1 MFKKLYNKFIKKK
14 DKVRNTDDSM
24 IKLQEALRPTKGIEV
39 VFEEITEYEIKGHT
53 YKLGD
58 KVIARSNECDPL
70 TIGTI
75 VEFWNNDGRLSNC
88 IPQIKDELDGKIKS
102 HMGQLKPYSDELF
115 KVLKPMRPLE
125 QWNYLLPNDIK
136 KTHSYSEKEMNKKED
151 LYNKKIKFLKN
162 NFVN

>member
-75 VEFWNNDGRLSNC
+75 VEFWNNNGKWDNC
-88 IPQIKDELDGKIKS
+88 IPQIKDGVDGTVWS
-102 HMGQLKPYSDELF
+102 HMGQVKPYSDELF
-115 KVLKPMRPLE
+115 EILKPMRPLE
-125 QWNYLLPNDIK
+125 QWNYLLPDNVK
-136 KTHSYSEKEMNKKED
+136 EMYSYSEEDMDRKEKLYKNVQRNKKT
-151 LYNKKIKFLKN
+151 LG
-162 NFVN
+162 

>member
-1 MFKKLYNKFIKKK
+1 MKFFNFFKKNKKK
-14 DKVRNTDDSM
+14 SIKDFKPLIDVMSNKKKVEENKKVKSY
-24 IKLQEALRPTKGIEV
+24 KKGGII
-39 VFEEITEYEIKGHT
+39 FN
-53 YKLGD
+53 LGD
-58 KVIARSNECDPL
+58 KVIARSNECNPL
-70 TIGTI
+70 TVGVI

>member
-14 DKVRNTDDSM
+14 DKVNNTDDSM

-39 VFEEITEYEIKGHT
+39 VFEEITEYEIKGHI

-75 VEFWNNDGRLSNC
+75 VEFWNNNGKWDNC
-88 IPQIKDELDGKIKS
+88 IPQIKDEVDGTVWS
-102 HMGQLKPYSDELF
+102 HMGQVKPYSDELF
-115 KVLKPMRPLE
+115 EILKPMRPLE
-125 QWNYLLPNDIK
+125 QWNYLLPDNVK
-136 KTHSYSEKEMNKKED
+136 EMYSYSEEDMDRKEKLYKNVQRNKKT
-151 LYNKKIKFLKN
+151 LG
-162 NFVN
+162 